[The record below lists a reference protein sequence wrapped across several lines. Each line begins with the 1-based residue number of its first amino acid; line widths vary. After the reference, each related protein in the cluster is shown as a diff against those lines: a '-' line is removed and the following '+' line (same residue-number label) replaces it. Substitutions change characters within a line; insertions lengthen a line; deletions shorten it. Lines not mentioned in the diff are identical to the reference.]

1 MLITALNRKNN
12 FRQLRLSFLLVFV
25 FSTWFAPI
33 AHAQQMDSIAPVGAS
48 MFGFHAQQDLDVIL
62 DANLD
67 LDHGHDH
74 DDHKSELA
82 SQHSHDHNPADH
94 SHDVPAVFTV
104 FGQDLPFPVCTAVFA
119 RCGRFSST
127 GVSEIDR
134 PPRS

>member
-33 AHAQQMDSIAPVGAS
+33 AHAQQMGSTDPVGAT
-48 MFGFHAQQDLDVIL
+48 MFGFHALQDLDP
-62 DANLD
+62 
-67 LDHGHDH
+67 DHGHDH

-82 SQHSHDHNPADH
+82 SQHTHDHNPADH